1 MRKFVITLAAIAGLG
16 LWTTGGAIAAPA
28 NGAVIDTA
36 ATATESVL
44 DVHGYRRHHH
54 RGGWHCP
61 PRRCWKWVCHR
72 VWRYR

>member
-1 MRKFVITLAAIAGLG
+1 
-16 LWTTGGAIAAPA
+16 
-28 NGAVIDTA
+28 VIDTA

-44 DVHGYRRHHH
+44 DVHGYGRHHH